1 MILFLK
7 NRTLS
12 DPDRQIC
19 LPSADIDFELAFL
32 QAILVIIFRYYLIF
46 WQNDVDSTGFEFAT
60 QPTDID
66 VLLSGT
72 GTGNT
77 LETEHI

>member
-12 DPDRQIC
+12 DPDRQVC
-19 LPSADIDFELAFL
+19 YPSADIDFELAFL

-46 WQNDVDSTGFEFAT
+46 WQNDWIRRDSNS
-60 QPTDID
+60 QRS
-66 VLLSGT
+66 LLILMCFY
-72 GTGNT
+72 
-77 LETEHI
+77 LELVPVTP